1 MSYTKRVLEKE
12 ELYTNTLKD
21 DLLLLKQRLTKLEHI
36 VNEMIKEKGSR

>member
-12 ELYTNTLKD
+12 ELYPNTLKD
-21 DLLLLKQRLTKLEHI
+21 DLLLLKQRLIKLEHI